1 MGARRLSVVL
11 PALTLVLGATL
22 LGCAA
27 EDEPPSAGTT
37 GQQASPTAEA
47 SPEATTSP
55 GAGPSADPSAS
66 PTAAPTLEDS
76 PCRVEGFR
84 PGKRVVLRSQRRTLL
99 YAAGLDLGPGVS
111 TSGADRLQLTTDVHP
126 GGHVVSPSGASVD
139 RALLS
144 AVGTTVKRS
153 SPAPLPGEFFI
164 RRKVSNPAGAQGPRA
179 YAQYVAARVYRGS
192 WSARVCGGVT
202 NDGTSVTVVRGS
214 FTTIGLTDSGVIPCE
229 RVTGERP
236 EWVRRLAVVCD

>member
-11 PALTLVLGATL
+11 PALTLALGATL

-27 EDEPPSAGTT
+27 EDEPPSAGTA
-37 GQQASPTAEA
+37 GQQAST
-47 SPEATTSP
+47 
-55 GAGPSADPSAS
+55 SADPSAS
-66 PTAAPTLEDS
+66 PTAAPSLEDS
-76 PCRVEGFR
+76 PCRVKGFR
-84 PGKRVVLRSQRRTLL
+84 PGRRVVLRSQRRTLL

-126 GGHVVSPSGASVD
+126 GVRVVSPNGASVD

-144 AVGTTVKRS
+144 AVGTTVKSS

-164 RRKVSNPAGAQGPRA
+164 RRKVANPAGAKGPRA
-179 YAQYVAARVYRGS
+179 YAQYVAAKVYRGS

-214 FTTIGLTDSGVIPCE
+214 FTTVGLTDSGVIPCE

-236 EWVRRLAVVCD
+236 EWVRRLAVVCE